1 MQNKD
6 TAIKVTGNKRSIA
19 DTKVIEA
26 AHDSQEIMDLFIDG
40 FATIEQ
46 ARKLE
51 GQLFGTRTLG
61 NQTLSVEAKVDAIY
75 TKQTIDTYYDIV
87 RYDVVEEIN
96 CLVGGNIVNMEGTD
110 KQVCMRFYN
119 KFRNII

>member
-6 TAIKVTGNKRSIA
+6 NAVKISGTKRSIV

-26 AHDSQEIMDLFIDG
+26 AHNSQELMDLFTDG
-40 FATIEQ
+40 FKTIEQ
-46 ARKLE
+46 AKKLA
-51 GQLFGTRTLG
+51 GKLYGTRVFG
-61 NQTLSVEAKVDAIY
+61 NQVLSVEAKVDAIY

-87 RYDVVEEIN
+87 RYDVIEEIN
-96 CLVGGNIVNMEGTD
+96 ILVGGNIVNMEGTD
-110 KQVCMRFYN
+110 KQVCLRFYN